1 MTSVFYED
9 IKLSDASMISIEKCE
24 SLSRNK
30 ERIDLDKKRKNLL
43 SRVAHAQSKKGK
55 VSACQR

>member
-9 IKLSDASMISIEKCE
+9 IKLSDASIISIEKCE

-43 SRVAHAQSKKGK
+43 SRVAQAQSKEGK
-55 VSACQR
+55 VSAYQR